1 MATPTCIKCGGT
13 QFEHKEV
20 SLKRPRVKLN
30 LVHCAGCGGVVG
42 VVDNSASEELREM
55 RKTLERMASCLF

>member
-20 SLKRPRVKLN
+20 SFKRPRIKLSF
-30 LVHCAGCGGVVG
+30 VHCADCGGVAG
-42 VVDNSASEELREM
+42 VLDHGAAEELREM
-55 RKTLERMASCLF
+55 RKTLERMASVLF

>member
-20 SLKRPRVKLN
+20 TLKRFRPKLSFI
-30 LVHCAGCGGVVG
+30 LCAECGGVAG
-42 VVDNSASEELREM
+42 VLDHGASEELREM
-55 RKTLERMASCLF
+55 RKTLERMASCVF